1 MEWHY
6 LKKQKTR
13 RKIGGVLFTK
23 EPGIIPELIRFTN
36 SKIHILS
43 KRRQAVLL
51 VLNAHASTILS
62 NQCAITSVI
71 LKIVAINETAVFNG
85 HPIEA
90 TPVKEFESEVHKH
103 QDICERSIEKF
114 KCSIAPTILYADTY
128 TKEELMHIFPSIG
141 QYVKGNVG
149 LIFMEHIKHHRIVE
163 HPTIYNYLEVIK
175 DDTLQPKARRLLVML
190 AQIGFLHNDFHLNNI
205 VVTEPFYGSNPA
217 LLLIDFGRTS
227 SIQPSEVDVF
237 QKKVEA
243 YDASKDDA
251 LKKEILTF
259 LYRLEY
265 KGYNPDDY
273 PESYGWFKGDIA
285 DEVDVTAPMLLNDEQ
300 KKQCVIFQKI
310 PYKTREFLKRN
321 GHLLKDYPELQNN
334 RQIVLY
340 AVASFGYALEYASPA
355 LRNDKE
361 VVMTAV
367 NQNGLALQ
375 YASPT
380 MRADIDVL
388 RIAIRHPRALQYA
401 VHPDREIVLTVVKKD
416 GLSLA
421 YVPGVTDKDILL
433 TAVTQNALA
442 LHYVDKDK
450 QDKEIVMTAVN
461 KNGMVLEYASD
472 AFRDDKEVV
481 MEAVRQNGTALKYA
495 SDVLRADEEVVLTA
509 VLQNGRAIHH
519 TTLNRNPK
527 IILYASV
534 NGHHATADEIKMV
547 MPFAATYVPSEED
560 TDLVEYFIDRSKR
573 PKMMKTVEAFNTRY
587 EREIREELRRKEQ
600 TPFRISESV
609 ERLSE
614 CKRGNCTISGGK
626 TKKNKKVM
634 YGSKTR
640 RARTKSFRFRTS
652 S

>member
-1 MEWHY
+1 MVWNQ
-6 LKKQKTR
+6 KKIRKTR
-13 RKIGGVLFTK
+13 RKIGGVLFASQ
-23 EPGIIPELIRFTN
+23 EDIMPELIRFTN

-62 NQCAITSVI
+62 NPCAITSVI
-71 LKIVAINETAVFNG
+71 LKIVAINEPAVFNG

-128 TKEELMHIFPSIG
+128 KKEELMHIFPSIG

-237 QKKVEA
+237 QTKVEA
-243 YDASKDDA
+243 YDTSKDDA

-265 KGYNPDDY
+265 KDFNPDDY
-273 PESYGWFKGDIA
+273 PEFYGWFKGDIA
-285 DEVDVTAPMLLNDEQ
+285 DEVDVTAPMLLNDIQ
-300 KKQCVIFQKI
+300 KEQCVVFQKI
-310 PYKTREFLKRN
+310 PYETREFLKRN

-340 AVASFGYALEYASPA
+340 AVANFGYALEYASPA

-375 YASPT
+375 YASPA
-380 MRADIDVL
+380 MRANIDVL
-388 RIAIRHPRALQYA
+388 RIAIRHPQALQYA
-401 VHPDREIVLTVVKKD
+401 IHPDRQIILTVVSKD

-433 TAVTQNALA
+433 TAVRQNASA
-442 LHYVDKDK
+442 LHYVDK

-461 KNGMVLEYASD
+461 KNGMALEYASD

-481 MEAVRQNGTALKYA
+481 MAAVRQNGTALKYA
-495 SDVLRADEEVVLTA
+495 SDALRANEEVVLTA
-509 VLQNGRAIHH
+509 VLQDGKAIHH

-527 IILYASV
+527 IVLYASV

-560 TDLVEYFIDRSKR
+560 TELVEYFIDRSKR

-587 EREIREELRRKEQ
+587 EREIRKELIRIEQ
-600 TPFRISESV
+600 TPFRISESL

-626 TKKNKKVM
+626 TKKNKKVWK
-634 YGSKTR
+634 YKKTQKF
-640 RARTKSFRFRTS
+640 TKDLQN
-652 S
+652 